1 MRRNKAI
8 RGDACSRTASALA
21 GGRHRPH
28 PLARSGAAVLALVWA
43 LSAAGAKVPPFS
55 DSSALGQVSGDER
68 RVWSQGNEIAQAIDR
83 GGMIYEDPATTAYVQ
98 GVMDRLFPEFKGRTK
113 VAILKSAQLNA
124 FALPNGRIYIN
135 QGLLARFRNEA
146 QLATLLGHEGTHFTN
161 RHGYQNEMSA
171 KDASGFAL
179 FGAMLLPGAIGLL
192 PQLLAISSV
201 YGFSREME
209 TEADVQGYA
218 RLKKA
223 GYDVHES
230 PRVFEHLMADVKA
243 EDIKEPF
250 FFATHPKLADR
261 VQNMKKLSAGTPT
274 GGDGTSN
281 LDYANKMAQLR
292 LDSLEHMLSM
302 GRAKSA
308 LIMLSDPERLPEF
321 QPQVQYY
328 VGEAYRLR
336 GQEGDVKLAEEAYL
350 KAIEAV
356 PEFPPSYRA
365 LGVLRL
371 KANHYTDAQKY
382 LDRYL
387 ELAPDAPD
395 RGYVESYLNI
405 ARKKAGGQP

>member
-1 MRRNKAI
+1 V
-8 RGDACSRTASALA
+8 T
-21 GGRHRPH
+21 
-28 PLARSGAAVLALVWA
+28 
-43 LSAAGAKVPPFS
+43 
-55 DSSALGQVSGDER
+55 GDER

-83 GGMIYEDPATTAYVQ
+83 GGMVYDNPAATAYVQ
-98 GVMDRLFPEFKGRTK
+98 GVMDRLFPEFKGRTQ
-113 VAILKSAQLNA
+113 VAILKSSQLNA

-146 QLATLLGHEGTHFTN
+146 ELATLLGHEGTHFTN
-161 RHGYQNEMSA
+161 RHGYQSEKSA
-171 KDASGFAL
+171 KDASGFAM
-179 FGAMLLPGAIGLL
+179 FGAMALPGAIGLL

-209 TEADVQGYA
+209 TEADVQGFA
-218 RLKKA
+218 RLQKA

-230 PRVFEHLMADVKA
+230 PRIFEHLMADIKA

-250 FFATHPKLADR
+250 FFATHPKLAER
-261 VQNMKKLSAGTPT
+261 VQNMKKLSAGVPP

-281 LDYANKMAQLR
+281 LDYADKMAQLR

-308 LIMLSDPERLPEF
+308 LIMLSDPQRLPEF
-321 QPQVQYY
+321 PPQVQYY

-336 GQEGDVKLAEEAYL
+336 GQEGDIRLAEEAYL

-356 PEFPPSYRA
+356 PEFAPSYRA
-365 LGVLRL
+365 MGVLRL
-371 KANHYTDAQKY
+371 KANHYTDAQHY

-387 ELAPDAPD
+387 ELAPDASD
-395 RGYVESYLNI
+395 RTYVESYLKI